1 MRGWCAV
8 FGEPSIG
15 PISAIPHGVGVG
27 VGGPRAQ
34 EGPPQLYRPLEAE
47 PEGDQEVGIGVGV
60 GMECVSLLSV
70 F

>member
-1 MRGWCAV
+1 MSCWYAV
-8 FGEPSIG
+8 FGEPRIG
-15 PISAIPHGVGVG
+15 PISAIPHGVG

-34 EGPPQLYRPLEAE
+34 EGPPQLYRPLEAG